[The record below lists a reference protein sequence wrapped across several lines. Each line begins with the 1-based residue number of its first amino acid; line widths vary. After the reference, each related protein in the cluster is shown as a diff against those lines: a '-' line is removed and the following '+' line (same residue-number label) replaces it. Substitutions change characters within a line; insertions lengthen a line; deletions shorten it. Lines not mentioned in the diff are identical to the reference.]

1 MEQMLK
7 DILQRLEKI
16 EQNQKKLLDR
26 LENIEDWQDTN
37 AQMEDEWRK
46 SLDTDFAMMS
56 AEHDLLMQGL
66 ADVSP
71 TVKNM
76 LIKSSPHPKRVIG
89 KIVKHR

>member
-7 DILQRLEKI
+7 EILQRLERIETNQLKI
-16 EQNQKKLLDR
+16 FER

-37 AQMEDEWRK
+37 AQMEDEWRQ
-46 SLDTDFAMMS
+46 SIDTDFAMIS

-71 TVKNM
+71 TMKNM
-76 LIKSSPHPKRVIG
+76 IDTPARSSK
-89 KIVKHR
+89 KIVGKVAKR